1 MEFDFF
7 FQIAL
12 ILLSTKFAG
21 DLSVRLGQPSV
32 LGKLIVGIVIGPA
45 ALGWIENSELLTQ
58 LSNVG
63 VILLMFIAGLET
75 DLKEL
80 NENRNSSLA
89 VAVGGII
96 LPFVG
101 GYVTGLI
108 MEMER
113 GNAVFL
119 GLLLCA
125 TSVSIS
131 VQTLRDLGKMKTR
144 ESTTILG
151 AAVFDDILVVI
162 LLAFAM
168 SFLGTNDVNLTI
180 IILKKVAFFAS
191 IILIG
196 WKGVPGIMRWL
207 SPSHESE
214 STVST
219 ALIICFSFAYFGESL
234 GIAGII
240 GAFAAGI
247 AISQTSYKHEVE
259 KKVEP
264 IAYAMFVPVFFVSIG
279 MKIAFDGI
287 GDRIWFTL
295 ALTVIAVLTKLIGC
309 GFGARMTGFAAK
321 PSAIIGA
328 GMVSRGEVAL
338 IIATMG
344 LSSGLLAQDYFTAVV
359 IVVILTTM
367 ITPPMLKYTF
377 GAKAH
382 KQTNPRRLP

>member
-1 MEFDFF
+1 MEFEFF

-12 ILLSTKFAG
+12 ILLSTKLAG

-45 ALGWIENSELLTQ
+45 VLGWIENSELLTQ

-63 VILLMFIAGLET
+63 VILLMFMAGLET
-75 DLKEL
+75 DLEEL
-80 NENRNSSLA
+80 NANRNSSLA
-89 VAVGGII
+89 VALGGII

-101 GYVTGLI
+101 GYVSGLVI
-108 MEMER
+108 GMEQ

-144 ESTTILG
+144 ESTTMLG

-168 SFLGTNDVNLTI
+168 SFLGTDDVNLTMV
-180 IILKKVAFFAS
+180 ILKKVVFFAS

-196 WKGVPGIMRWL
+196 WKGVPAIMRWL
-207 SPSHESE
+207 SPLRVSE
-214 STVST
+214 SIVSA
-219 ALIICFSFAYFGESL
+219 ALIICFSFAYFGELL

-247 AISQTSYKHEVE
+247 AISQTNYKHEVE

-279 MKIAFDGI
+279 MNITFDGI
-287 GDRIWFTL
+287 GNQIWFIL

-309 GFGARMTGFAAK
+309 GFGARMTGFDAK
-321 PSAIIGA
+321 SSAIIGA

-338 IIATMG
+338 IIAGTG
-344 LSSGLLAQDYFTAVV
+344 LSSGLLAQDYFTAIV

-377 GAKAH
+377 GAKDKAM
-382 KQTNPRRLP
+382 KASK

>member
-1 MEFDFF
+1 MEFEFF

-12 ILLSTKFAG
+12 ILLSTKLAG

-45 ALGWIENSELLTQ
+45 VLGWIENSELLTQ

-63 VILLMFIAGLET
+63 VILLMFMAGLET
-75 DLKEL
+75 DLEEL
-80 NENRNSSLA
+80 NANRNSSLA
-89 VAVGGII
+89 VALGGIV

-101 GYVTGLI
+101 GYVSGLVMG
-108 MEMER
+108 MEQ

-144 ESTTILG
+144 ESTTMLG

-168 SFLGTNDVNLTI
+168 SFLGTDDVNLTMV
-180 IILKKVAFFAS
+180 ILKKVVFFAS

-196 WKGVPGIMRWL
+196 WKGVPAIMRWL
-207 SPSHESE
+207 SPLRVSE
-214 STVST
+214 SIVSA
-219 ALIICFSFAYFGESL
+219 ALIICFSFAYFGELL

-247 AISQTSYKHEVE
+247 AISQTNYKHEVE

-279 MKIAFDGI
+279 MNITFDGI
-287 GDRIWFTL
+287 GNQIWFIL

-309 GFGARMTGFAAK
+309 GFGARMTGFDAK
-321 PSAIIGA
+321 SSAIIGA

-338 IIATMG
+338 IIAGTG
-344 LSSGLLAQDYFTAVV
+344 LSSGLLAQDYFTAIV

-377 GAKAH
+377 GAKDKAM
-382 KQTNPRRLP
+382 KASK

>member
-1 MEFDFF
+1 MEFEFF

-12 ILLSTKFAG
+12 ILLSTKLAG

-45 ALGWIENSELLTQ
+45 LLGWIENSELLTQ

-63 VILLMFIAGLET
+63 VILLMFMAGLET

-89 VAVGGII
+89 VAIGGIV

-101 GYVTGLI
+101 GYVAGLVMG
-108 MEMER
+108 MEQ

-144 ESTTILG
+144 ESTTMLG

-168 SFLGTNDVNLTI
+168 SFLGTDDVNLTMV
-180 IILKKVAFFAS
+180 ILKKVVFFAS

-196 WKGVPGIMRWL
+196 WKGVPAIMRWL
-207 SPSHESE
+207 SPLRVSE
-214 STVST
+214 SIVSA
-219 ALIICFSFAYFGESL
+219 ALIICFSFAYFGELL

-247 AISQTSYKHEVE
+247 AISQTNYKHEVE

-279 MKIAFDGI
+279 MNITFDGI
-287 GDRIWFTL
+287 GDQIWFIL
-295 ALTVIAVLTKLIGC
+295 ALTGIAVFTKLIGC
-309 GFGARMTGFAAK
+309 GFGARMTGFDAK
-321 PSAIIGA
+321 SSAIIGA

-338 IIATMG
+338 IIAGTG
-344 LSSGLLAQDYFTAVV
+344 LSSGLLAQDYFTAIV

-377 GAKAH
+377 GAKDKAL
-382 KQTNPRRLP
+382 KASK

>member
-1 MEFDFF
+1 MDFEFF

-12 ILLSTKFAG
+12 ILLSTKLAG

-45 ALGWIENSELLTQ
+45 ILGWIENSELLTQ

-63 VILLMFIAGLET
+63 VILLMFMAGLET
-75 DLKEL
+75 DLEEL
-80 NENRNSSLA
+80 NSNRNSSLA
-89 VAVGGII
+89 VALGGII
-96 LPFVG
+96 LPFLG
-101 GYVTGLI
+101 GYVSGLVMG
-108 MEMER
+108 MEQ

-144 ESTTILG
+144 ESTTMLG

-168 SFLGTNDVNLTI
+168 SFLGTDDVNLTMV
-180 IILKKVAFFAS
+180 ILKKVVFFAS

-196 WKGVPGIMRWL
+196 WKGVPAIMRWL
-207 SPSHESE
+207 SPLRVSE
-214 STVST
+214 SIVSA
-219 ALIICFSFAYFGESL
+219 ALIICFSFAYFGELL

-247 AISQTSYKHEVE
+247 AISQTNYKHEVE

-279 MKIAFDGI
+279 MNITFDGI
-287 GDRIWFTL
+287 GNQIWFIL

-309 GFGARMTGFAAK
+309 GFGARMTGFDAK
-321 PSAIIGA
+321 SSAIIGA

-338 IIATMG
+338 IIAGTG
-344 LSSGLLAQDYFTAVV
+344 LSSGLLAQDYFTAIV

-377 GAKAH
+377 GAKDKAM
-382 KQTNPRRLP
+382 KASK

>member
-1 MEFDFF
+1 MEFEFF

-12 ILLSTKFAG
+12 ILLSTKLAG

-45 ALGWIENSELLTQ
+45 VLGWIENSELLTQ

-63 VILLMFIAGLET
+63 VILLMFMAGLET
-75 DLKEL
+75 DLEEL
-80 NENRNSSLA
+80 NANRNSSLA
-89 VAVGGII
+89 VALGGII

-101 GYVTGLI
+101 GYVSGLVMG
-108 MEMER
+108 MEQ

-144 ESTTILG
+144 ESTTMLG

-168 SFLGTNDVNLTI
+168 SFLGTDDVNLTMV
-180 IILKKVAFFAS
+180 ILKKVVFFAS

-196 WKGVPGIMRWL
+196 WKGVPAIMRWL
-207 SPSHESE
+207 SPLRVSE
-214 STVST
+214 SIVSA
-219 ALIICFSFAYFGESL
+219 ALIICFSFAYFGELL

-247 AISQTSYKHEVE
+247 AISQTNYKHEVE

-279 MKIAFDGI
+279 MNITFDGI
-287 GDRIWFTL
+287 GNQIWFIL
-295 ALTVIAVLTKLIGC
+295 ALTVIAVFTKLIGC
-309 GFGARMTGFAAK
+309 GFGARMTGFDAK
-321 PSAIIGA
+321 SSAIIGA

-338 IIATMG
+338 IIAGTG
-344 LSSGLLAQDYFTAVV
+344 LSSGLLAQDYFTAIV

-377 GAKAH
+377 GAKDKAM
-382 KQTNPRRLP
+382 KASK

>member
-1 MEFDFF
+1 MEFEFF

-12 ILLSTKFAG
+12 ILLSTKLAG

-45 ALGWIENSELLTQ
+45 VLGWIENSELLTQ

-63 VILLMFIAGLET
+63 VILLMFMAGLET
-75 DLKEL
+75 DLEEL
-80 NENRNSSLA
+80 NANRNSSLA
-89 VAVGGII
+89 VALGGIV

-101 GYVTGLI
+101 GYVSGLVMG
-108 MEMER
+108 MEQ

-144 ESTTILG
+144 ESTTMLG

-168 SFLGTNDVNLTI
+168 SFLGTDDVNLAMV
-180 IILKKVAFFAS
+180 ILKKVVFFAS

-196 WKGVPGIMRWL
+196 WKGVPAIMRWL
-207 SPSHESE
+207 SPLRVSE
-214 STVST
+214 SIVSA
-219 ALIICFSFAYFGESL
+219 ALIICFSFAYFGELL

-247 AISQTSYKHEVE
+247 AISQTNYKHEVE

-264 IAYAMFVPVFFVSIG
+264 IAYAMFVPIFFVSIG
-279 MKIAFDGI
+279 MNITFDGI
-287 GDRIWFTL
+287 GDQVWFIL
-295 ALTVIAVLTKLIGC
+295 ALTIIAVLTKLIGC
-309 GFGARMTGFAAK
+309 GFGARITGFDAK
-321 PSAIIGA
+321 SSAIIGA

-338 IIATMG
+338 IIAGTG
-344 LSSGLLAQDYFTAVV
+344 LSSGLLAQDYFTAIV

-377 GAKAH
+377 GAKDKAM
-382 KQTNPRRLP
+382 KASK

>member
-1 MEFDFF
+1 MEFEFF

-12 ILLSTKFAG
+12 ILLSTKLAG

-45 ALGWIENSELLTQ
+45 LLGWIENSELLTQ

-63 VILLMFIAGLET
+63 VILLMFMAGLET
-75 DLKEL
+75 DLEEL
-80 NENRNSSLA
+80 NANRNSSLA
-89 VAVGGII
+89 VALGGIV

-101 GYVTGLI
+101 GYIAGLVVG
-108 MEMER
+108 MEQ

-144 ESTTILG
+144 ESTTMLG

-168 SFLGTNDVNLTI
+168 SFLGTDDVNLTMV
-180 IILKKVAFFAS
+180 ILKKVVFFAS

-196 WKGVPGIMRWL
+196 WKGVPAIMRWL
-207 SPSHESE
+207 SPLRVSE
-214 STVST
+214 SIVSA
-219 ALIICFSFAYFGESL
+219 ALIICFSFAYFGERL

-247 AISQTSYKHEVE
+247 AISQTNYKHEVE

-264 IAYAMFVPVFFVSIG
+264 IAYAMFVPIFFVSIG
-279 MKIAFDGI
+279 MNITFDGI
-287 GDRIWFTL
+287 GDQIWFIL
-295 ALTVIAVLTKLIGC
+295 ALTVIAVFTKLIGC
-309 GFGARMTGFAAK
+309 GFGARMTGFDAK
-321 PSAIIGA
+321 SSAIIGA

-338 IIATMG
+338 ILAGTG
-344 LSSGLLAQDYFTAVV
+344 LSSGLLAQDYFTAIV

-367 ITPPMLKYTF
+367 VTPPMLKYTF
-377 GAKAH
+377 GAKDKAM
-382 KQTNPRRLP
+382 KASK

>member
-1 MEFDFF
+1 MEFEFF

-12 ILLSTKFAG
+12 ILLSTKLAG

-45 ALGWIENSELLTQ
+45 IFGWIENSELLTQ

-63 VILLMFIAGLET
+63 VILLMFMAGLET
-75 DLKEL
+75 DLEEL
-80 NENRNSSLA
+80 NANRNSSLA
-89 VAVGGII
+89 VALGGIV

-101 GYVTGLI
+101 GYVAGLVVG
-108 MEMER
+108 MEQ

-144 ESTTILG
+144 ESTTMLG

-168 SFLGTNDVNLTI
+168 SFLGTDDVNLTM
-180 IILKKVAFFAS
+180 IILKKVVFFAS

-196 WKGVPGIMRWL
+196 WKGVPAIMRWL
-207 SPSHESE
+207 SPLRVSE
-214 STVST
+214 SIVSA
-219 ALIICFSFAYFGESL
+219 ALIICFSFAYFGELL

-247 AISQTSYKHEVE
+247 AISQTNYKHEVE

-279 MKIAFDGI
+279 MNITFDGI
-287 GDRIWFTL
+287 GDQIWFIL
-295 ALTVIAVLTKLIGC
+295 ALTVIAVFTKLIGC
-309 GFGARMTGFAAK
+309 GFGARITGFDAK
-321 PSAIIGA
+321 SSAIIGA

-338 IIATMG
+338 IIAGTG
-344 LSSGLLAQDYFTAVV
+344 LSSGLLAQDYFTAIV

-377 GAKAH
+377 GAKDKAM
-382 KQTNPRRLP
+382 KASK

>member
-1 MEFDFF
+1 
-7 FQIAL
+7 
-12 ILLSTKFAG
+12 
-21 DLSVRLGQPSV
+21 
-32 LGKLIVGIVIGPA
+32 
-45 ALGWIENSELLTQ
+45 
-58 LSNVG
+58 
-63 VILLMFIAGLET
+63 MFMAGLET
-75 DLKEL
+75 DLEEL

-89 VAVGGII
+89 VALGGIV

-101 GYVTGLI
+101 GYVAGLVVG
-108 MEMER
+108 MEQ

-144 ESTTILG
+144 ESTTMLG

-168 SFLGTNDVNLTI
+168 SFLGTDDVNLTM
-180 IILKKVAFFAS
+180 IILKKVVFFAS

-196 WKGVPGIMRWL
+196 WKGVPAIMRWL
-207 SPSHESE
+207 SPLRVSE
-214 STVST
+214 SIVSA
-219 ALIICFSFAYFGESL
+219 ALIICFSFAYFGELL

-247 AISQTSYKHEVE
+247 AISQTNYKHEVE

-279 MKIAFDGI
+279 MNITFDGI
-287 GDRIWFTL
+287 GDQIWFIL
-295 ALTVIAVLTKLIGC
+295 ALTVIAVFTKLIGC
-309 GFGARMTGFAAK
+309 GFGARITGFDAK
-321 PSAIIGA
+321 SSAIIGA

-338 IIATMG
+338 IIAGTG
-344 LSSGLLAQDYFTAVV
+344 LSSGLLAQDYFTAIV

-377 GAKAH
+377 GAKDKAM
-382 KQTNPRRLP
+382 KASK

>member
-1 MEFDFF
+1 MEFEFF

-12 ILLSTKFAG
+12 ILLSTKLAG

-45 ALGWIENSELLTQ
+45 VFGWIENSELLTQ

-63 VILLMFIAGLET
+63 VILLMFMAGLET
-75 DLKEL
+75 DLEEL
-80 NENRNSSLA
+80 NANRNSSLA
-89 VAVGGII
+89 VALGGII

-101 GYVTGLI
+101 GYVSGLVMG
-108 MEMER
+108 MEQ

-144 ESTTILG
+144 ESTTMLG

-168 SFLGTNDVNLTI
+168 SFLGTDDVNLTMV
-180 IILKKVAFFAS
+180 ILKKVVFFAS

-196 WKGVPGIMRWL
+196 WKGVPAIMRWL
-207 SPSHESE
+207 SPLRVSE
-214 STVST
+214 SIVSA
-219 ALIICFSFAYFGESL
+219 ALIICFSFAYFGELL

-247 AISQTSYKHEVE
+247 AISQTNYKHEVE

-279 MKIAFDGI
+279 MNITFDGI
-287 GDRIWFTL
+287 GDQIWFIL
-295 ALTVIAVLTKLIGC
+295 ALTVIAVFTKLIGC
-309 GFGARMTGFAAK
+309 GFGARMTGFDAK
-321 PSAIIGA
+321 SSAIIGA

-338 IIATMG
+338 IIAGTG
-344 LSSGLLAQDYFTAVV
+344 LSSGLLAQDYFTAIV

-377 GAKAH
+377 GAKDKAL
-382 KQTNPRRLP
+382 KASK

>member
-1 MEFDFF
+1 MEFEFF

-12 ILLSTKFAG
+12 ILLSTKLAG

-45 ALGWIENSELLTQ
+45 IFGWIENSELLTQ

-63 VILLMFIAGLET
+63 VILLMFMAGLET
-75 DLKEL
+75 DLEEL
-80 NENRNSSLA
+80 NSNRNSSLA
-89 VAVGGII
+89 VALGGIV

-101 GYVTGLI
+101 GYVAGLVVG
-108 MEMER
+108 MEQ

-144 ESTTILG
+144 ESTTMLG

-168 SFLGTNDVNLTI
+168 SFLGTDDVNLTM
-180 IILKKVAFFAS
+180 IILKKVVFFAS

-196 WKGVPGIMRWL
+196 WKGVPAIMRWL
-207 SPSHESE
+207 SPLRVSE
-214 STVST
+214 SIVSA
-219 ALIICFSFAYFGESL
+219 ALIICFSFAYFGELL

-247 AISQTSYKHEVE
+247 AISQTNYKHEVE

-279 MKIAFDGI
+279 MNITFDGI
-287 GDRIWFTL
+287 GDQIWFIL
-295 ALTVIAVLTKLIGC
+295 ALTVIAVFTKLIGC
-309 GFGARMTGFAAK
+309 GFGARMTGFDAK
-321 PSAIIGA
+321 SSAIIGA

-338 IIATMG
+338 IIAGTG
-344 LSSGLLAQDYFTAVV
+344 LSSGLLAQDYFTAIV

-377 GAKAH
+377 GAKDKAM
-382 KQTNPRRLP
+382 KASK

>member
-1 MEFDFF
+1 MEFEFF

-12 ILLSTKFAG
+12 ILLSTKLAG

-32 LGKLIVGIVIGPA
+32 LGKLIIGIVIGPA
-45 ALGWIENSELLTQ
+45 ILGWIENSELLTQ

-63 VILLMFIAGLET
+63 VILLMFMAGLET
-75 DLKEL
+75 DLEEL
-80 NENRNSSLA
+80 NANRNSSLA
-89 VAVGGII
+89 VALGGII

-101 GYVTGLI
+101 GYVSGLVI
-108 MEMER
+108 GMEQ

-144 ESTTILG
+144 ESTTMLG

-168 SFLGTNDVNLTI
+168 SFLGTDDVNLTM
-180 IILKKVAFFAS
+180 IILKKVVFFAS

-196 WKGVPGIMRWL
+196 WKGVPAIMRWL
-207 SPSHESE
+207 SPLRVSE
-214 STVST
+214 SIVSA
-219 ALIICFSFAYFGESL
+219 ALIICFSFAYFGELL

-247 AISQTSYKHEVE
+247 AISQTNYKHEVE

-279 MKIAFDGI
+279 MNITFDGI
-287 GDRIWFTL
+287 GDQIWFIL

-309 GFGARMTGFAAK
+309 GLGARMTGFDAK
-321 PSAIIGA
+321 SSAIIGS

-338 IIATMG
+338 IIAGTG
-344 LSSGLLAQDYFTAVV
+344 LSSGLLAQDYFTAIV

-377 GAKAH
+377 GAKDKAM
-382 KQTNPRRLP
+382 KASK

>member
-1 MEFDFF
+1 MEFEFF

-12 ILLSTKFAG
+12 ILLSTKLAG

-45 ALGWIENSELLTQ
+45 IFGWIENSELLTQ

-63 VILLMFIAGLET
+63 VILLMFMAGLET
-75 DLKEL
+75 DLEEL
-80 NENRNSSLA
+80 NANRNSSLA
-89 VAVGGII
+89 VALGGIV

-101 GYVTGLI
+101 GYVAGLVVG
-108 MEMER
+108 MEQ

-131 VQTLRDLGKMKTR
+131 VQTLRDLGKMKTS
-144 ESTTILG
+144 ESTTMLG

-168 SFLGTNDVNLTI
+168 SFLGTDDVNLTM
-180 IILKKVAFFAS
+180 IILKKVVFFAS

-196 WKGVPGIMRWL
+196 WKGVPAIMRWL
-207 SPSHESE
+207 SPLRVSE
-214 STVST
+214 SIVSA
-219 ALIICFSFAYFGESL
+219 ALIICFSFAYFGELL

-247 AISQTSYKHEVE
+247 AISQTNYKHEVE

-279 MKIAFDGI
+279 MNITFDGI
-287 GDRIWFTL
+287 GDQIWFIL
-295 ALTVIAVLTKLIGC
+295 ALTVIAVFTKLIGC
-309 GFGARMTGFAAK
+309 GFGARITGFDAK
-321 PSAIIGA
+321 SSAIIGA

-338 IIATMG
+338 IIAGTG
-344 LSSGLLAQDYFTAVV
+344 LSSGLLAQDYFTAIV

-377 GAKAH
+377 GAKDKAM
-382 KQTNPRRLP
+382 KASK

>member
-1 MEFDFF
+1 MEFEFF

-12 ILLSTKFAG
+12 ILLSTKLAG

-45 ALGWIENSELLTQ
+45 VLGWIENSELLTQ

-63 VILLMFIAGLET
+63 VILLMFMAGLET
-75 DLKEL
+75 DLEEL
-80 NENRNSSLA
+80 NANRNSSLA
-89 VAVGGII
+89 VALGGII

-101 GYVTGLI
+101 GYVSGLVMG
-108 MEMER
+108 MEQ

-144 ESTTILG
+144 ESTAMLG

-168 SFLGTNDVNLTI
+168 SFLGTDDVNLTMV
-180 IILKKVAFFAS
+180 ILKKIVFFAS

-196 WKGVPGIMRWL
+196 WKGVPAIMRWL
-207 SPSHESE
+207 SPLRVSE
-214 STVST
+214 SIVSA
-219 ALIICFSFAYFGESL
+219 ALIICFSFAYFGELL

-247 AISQTSYKHEVE
+247 AISQTNYKHEVE

-279 MKIAFDGI
+279 MNITFDGI
-287 GDRIWFTL
+287 GNQIWFIL

-309 GFGARMTGFAAK
+309 GFGARMTGFDAK
-321 PSAIIGA
+321 SSAIIGA

-338 IIATMG
+338 IIAGTG
-344 LSSGLLAQDYFTAVV
+344 LSSGLLAQDYFTAIV

-377 GAKAH
+377 GAKDKAM
-382 KQTNPRRLP
+382 KASK

>member
-1 MEFDFF
+1 MEFEFF

-12 ILLSTKFAG
+12 ILLSTKLAG
-21 DLSVRLGQPSV
+21 DLSVRLSQPSV

-45 ALGWIENSELLTQ
+45 LLGWIENSELLTQ

-63 VILLMFIAGLET
+63 VILLMFMAGLET
-75 DLKEL
+75 DLEEL
-80 NENRNSSLA
+80 NANRNSSLA
-89 VAVGGII
+89 VALGGII
-96 LPFVG
+96 LPFIG
-101 GYVTGLI
+101 GYVSGLVMG
-108 MEMER
+108 MEQ

-144 ESTTILG
+144 ESTTMLG

-168 SFLGTNDVNLTI
+168 SFLGTDDVNLTM
-180 IILKKVAFFAS
+180 IILKKVVFFAS

-196 WKGVPGIMRWL
+196 WKGVPAIMRWL
-207 SPSHESE
+207 SPLRVSE
-214 STVST
+214 SIVSA
-219 ALIICFSFAYFGESL
+219 ALIICFSFAYFGELL

-247 AISQTSYKHEVE
+247 AISQTNYKHEVE

-279 MKIAFDGI
+279 MNITFDGI
-287 GDRIWFTL
+287 GNQIWFIL

-309 GFGARMTGFAAK
+309 GVGARMTGFDAK
-321 PSAIIGA
+321 SSAIIGS

-338 IIATMG
+338 IIAGTG
-344 LSSGLLAQDYFTAVV
+344 LSSGLLAQDYFTAIV

-377 GAKAH
+377 GAKDKAM
-382 KQTNPRRLP
+382 KASK

>member
-1 MEFDFF
+1 MEFEFF

-12 ILLSTKFAG
+12 ILLSTKLAG

-45 ALGWIENSELLTQ
+45 LLGWIENSELLTQ

-63 VILLMFIAGLET
+63 VILLMFMAGLET
-75 DLKEL
+75 DLEEL
-80 NENRNSSLA
+80 NANRNSSLA
-89 VAVGGII
+89 VALGGII

-101 GYVTGLI
+101 GYVSGLVMG
-108 MEMER
+108 MEQ

-144 ESTTILG
+144 ESTTMLG

-168 SFLGTNDVNLTI
+168 SFLGTDYVNLTMV
-180 IILKKVAFFAS
+180 ILKKVVFFAS

-196 WKGVPGIMRWL
+196 WKGVPAIMRWL
-207 SPSHESE
+207 SPLRVSE
-214 STVST
+214 SIVSA
-219 ALIICFSFAYFGESL
+219 ALIICFSFAYFGELL

-247 AISQTSYKHEVE
+247 AISQTNYKHEVE

-279 MKIAFDGI
+279 MNITFDGI
-287 GDRIWFTL
+287 GNQIWFIL
-295 ALTVIAVLTKLIGC
+295 ALTIIAVLTKLIGC
-309 GFGARMTGFAAK
+309 GFGARMTGFDAK
-321 PSAIIGA
+321 SSAIIGA

-338 IIATMG
+338 IIAGTG
-344 LSSGLLAQDYFTAVV
+344 LSSGLLAQDYFTAIV

-377 GAKAH
+377 GAKDRAM
-382 KQTNPRRLP
+382 KASK

>member
-1 MEFDFF
+1 MEFEFF

-12 ILLSTKFAG
+12 ILLSTKLAG

-45 ALGWIENSELLTQ
+45 VLGWIENSELLTQ

-63 VILLMFIAGLET
+63 VILLMFMAGLET
-75 DLKEL
+75 DLEEL
-80 NENRNSSLA
+80 NANRNSSLA
-89 VAVGGII
+89 VALGGII

-101 GYVTGLI
+101 GYVSGLVMG
-108 MEMER
+108 MEQ

-144 ESTTILG
+144 ESTTMLG

-168 SFLGTNDVNLTI
+168 SFLGTDDVNLTMV
-180 IILKKVAFFAS
+180 ILKKVVFFAS

-196 WKGVPGIMRWL
+196 WKGVPAIMRWL
-207 SPSHESE
+207 SPLRVSE
-214 STVST
+214 PIVSA
-219 ALIICFSFAYFGESL
+219 ALIICFSFAYFGELL

-247 AISQTSYKHEVE
+247 AISQTNYKHEVE

-279 MKIAFDGI
+279 MNITFDGI
-287 GDRIWFTL
+287 GNQIWFIL

-309 GFGARMTGFAAK
+309 GFGARMTGFDAK
-321 PSAIIGA
+321 SSAIIGA

-338 IIATMG
+338 IIAGTG
-344 LSSGLLAQDYFTAVV
+344 LSSGLLAQDYFTAIV

-377 GAKAH
+377 GAKDKAM
-382 KQTNPRRLP
+382 KASK

>member
-1 MEFDFF
+1 MEFEFF

-12 ILLSTKFAG
+12 ILLSTKLAG

-45 ALGWIENSELLTQ
+45 LLGWIENSELLTQ

-63 VILLMFIAGLET
+63 VILLMFMAGLET
-75 DLKEL
+75 DLEEL
-80 NENRNSSLA
+80 NANRNSSLA
-89 VAVGGII
+89 VALGGII

-101 GYVTGLI
+101 GYVSGLVMG
-108 MEMER
+108 MEQ

-144 ESTTILG
+144 ESTTMLG

-168 SFLGTNDVNLTI
+168 SFLGTDDVNLTMV
-180 IILKKVAFFAS
+180 ILKKVVFFAS

-196 WKGVPGIMRWL
+196 WKGVPAIMRWL
-207 SPSHESE
+207 SPLRVSE
-214 STVST
+214 SIVSA
-219 ALIICFSFAYFGESL
+219 ALIICFSFAYFGELL

-247 AISQTSYKHEVE
+247 AISQTNYKHEVE

-279 MKIAFDGI
+279 MNITFDGI
-287 GDRIWFTL
+287 GNQIWFIL
-295 ALTVIAVLTKLIGC
+295 ALTIIAVLTKLIGC
-309 GFGARMTGFAAK
+309 GFGARMTGFDAK
-321 PSAIIGA
+321 SSAIIGA

-338 IIATMG
+338 IIAGTG
-344 LSSGLLAQDYFTAVV
+344 LSSGLLAQDYFTAIV

-377 GAKAH
+377 GAKDKAM
-382 KQTNPRRLP
+382 KASK

>member
-1 MEFDFF
+1 MEFEFF

-12 ILLSTKFAG
+12 ILLSTKLAG

-45 ALGWIENSELLTQ
+45 IFGWIENSELLTQ

-63 VILLMFIAGLET
+63 VILLMFMAGLET
-75 DLKEL
+75 DLEEL
-80 NENRNSSLA
+80 NANRNSSLA
-89 VAVGGII
+89 VALGGIV

-101 GYVTGLI
+101 GYVAGLVVG
-108 MEMER
+108 MEQ

-144 ESTTILG
+144 ESTTMLG

-168 SFLGTNDVNLTI
+168 SFLGTDDVNLTM
-180 IILKKVAFFAS
+180 IILKKVVFFAS

-196 WKGVPGIMRWL
+196 WKGVPTIMRWL
-207 SPSHESE
+207 SPLRVSE
-214 STVST
+214 SIVSA
-219 ALIICFSFAYFGESL
+219 ALIICFSFAYFGELL

-247 AISQTSYKHEVE
+247 AISQTNYKHEVE

-279 MKIAFDGI
+279 MNITFDGI
-287 GDRIWFTL
+287 GDQIWFIL
-295 ALTVIAVLTKLIGC
+295 ALTVIAVFTKLIGC
-309 GFGARMTGFAAK
+309 GFGARMTGFDAK
-321 PSAIIGA
+321 SSAIIGA

-338 IIATMG
+338 IIAGTG
-344 LSSGLLAQDYFTAVV
+344 LSSGLLAQDYFTAIV

-377 GAKAH
+377 GAKDKAM
-382 KQTNPRRLP
+382 KASK

>member
-1 MEFDFF
+1 MEFEFF

-12 ILLSTKFAG
+12 ILLSTKLAG

-45 ALGWIENSELLTQ
+45 IFGWIENSELLTQ

-63 VILLMFIAGLET
+63 VILLMFMAGLET
-75 DLKEL
+75 DLEEL
-80 NENRNSSLA
+80 NANRNSSLA
-89 VAVGGII
+89 VALGGIV

-101 GYVTGLI
+101 GYVAGLVVG
-108 MEMER
+108 MEQ

-144 ESTTILG
+144 ESTTMLG

-168 SFLGTNDVNLTI
+168 SFLGTDDVNLTM
-180 IILKKVAFFAS
+180 IILKKVVFFAS

-196 WKGVPGIMRWL
+196 WKGVPAIMRWL
-207 SPSHESE
+207 SPLRVSE
-214 STVST
+214 SIVSA
-219 ALIICFSFAYFGESL
+219 ALIICFSFAYFGELL

-247 AISQTSYKHEVE
+247 AISQTNYKHEVE

-279 MKIAFDGI
+279 MNITFDGI
-287 GDRIWFTL
+287 GDQIWFIL
-295 ALTVIAVLTKLIGC
+295 ALTVIAVFTKLIGC
-309 GFGARMTGFAAK
+309 GFGARMTGFDAK
-321 PSAIIGA
+321 SSAIIGA

-338 IIATMG
+338 IIAGTG
-344 LSSGLLAQDYFTAVV
+344 LSSGLLAQDYFTAIV

-377 GAKAH
+377 GAKDKA
-382 KQTNPRRLP
+382 

>member
-1 MEFDFF
+1 MEFEFF

-12 ILLSTKFAG
+12 ILLSTKLAG

-45 ALGWIENSELLTQ
+45 IFGWIENSELLTQ

-63 VILLMFIAGLET
+63 VILLMFMAGLET
-75 DLKEL
+75 DLEEL
-80 NENRNSSLA
+80 NANRNSSLA
-89 VAVGGII
+89 VALGGIV

-101 GYVTGLI
+101 GYIAGLVVG
-108 MEMER
+108 MEQ

-144 ESTTILG
+144 ESTTMLG

-168 SFLGTNDVNLTI
+168 SFLGTDDVNLTM
-180 IILKKVAFFAS
+180 IILKKVVFFAS

-196 WKGVPGIMRWL
+196 WKGVPAIMRWL
-207 SPSHESE
+207 SPLRVSE
-214 STVST
+214 SIVSA
-219 ALIICFSFAYFGESL
+219 ALIICFSFAYFGELL

-247 AISQTSYKHEVE
+247 AISQTNYKHEVE

-279 MKIAFDGI
+279 MNITFDGI
-287 GDRIWFTL
+287 GDQIWFIL
-295 ALTVIAVLTKLIGC
+295 ALTVIAVFTKLIGC
-309 GFGARMTGFAAK
+309 GFGARITGFDAK
-321 PSAIIGA
+321 SSAIIGA

-338 IIATMG
+338 IIAGTG
-344 LSSGLLAQDYFTAVV
+344 LSSGLLAQDYFTAIV

-377 GAKAH
+377 GAKDKAM
-382 KQTNPRRLP
+382 KASK

>member
-1 MEFDFF
+1 MEFEFF

-12 ILLSTKFAG
+12 ILLSTKLAG

-45 ALGWIENSELLTQ
+45 VFGWIENSELLTQ

-63 VILLMFIAGLET
+63 VILLMFMAGLET
-75 DLKEL
+75 DLEEL
-80 NENRNSSLA
+80 NANRNSSLA
-89 VAVGGII
+89 VALGGII

-101 GYVTGLI
+101 GYVSGLVI
-108 MEMER
+108 GMEQ

-144 ESTTILG
+144 ESTTMLG

-168 SFLGTNDVNLTI
+168 SFLGTDDVNLTMV
-180 IILKKVAFFAS
+180 ILKKVVFFAS

-196 WKGVPGIMRWL
+196 WKGVPAIMRWL
-207 SPSHESE
+207 SPLRVSE
-214 STVST
+214 SIVSA
-219 ALIICFSFAYFGESL
+219 ALIICFSFAYFGELL

-247 AISQTSYKHEVE
+247 AISQTNYKHEVE

-279 MKIAFDGI
+279 MNITFDGI
-287 GDRIWFTL
+287 GDQIWFIL

-309 GFGARMTGFAAK
+309 GFGARMTGFDAK
-321 PSAIIGA
+321 SSAIIGA

-338 IIATMG
+338 IIAGTG
-344 LSSGLLAQDYFTAVV
+344 LSSGLLAQDYFTAIV

-377 GAKAH
+377 GAKDKAV
-382 KQTNPRRLP
+382 KASK